1 MNDNLF
7 GRESYIE
14 IINRTTKDKI
24 TINDDLRFTFD
35 YYKSVDES
43 ESTSVGEIKIY
54 GLTEQTYQS
63 LGERHEAVVELYC
76 GYKNNPI
83 NPVNKLFSAD
93 LSFKSWEVSE
103 STTITTL
110 TVNGNFNILY
120 IGDKLSKGFPK
131 GITFM
136 EILFDIANDISG
148 GKLRA
153 SVLKQ
158 PELQQ
163 SEYDKVVNLIQ
174 VFKLPYGTSVTGTPK
189 QALDRFSKM
198 FYFSYSISEDG
209 VLEISFDALKA
220 SQTYLKNVDKSA
232 IAELNVRQSIGEA
245 QNIKKH
251 PDGSEILKHDIG
263 VNTDQ
268 ALVISTE
275 TGMIGS
281 PTLTYKTA
289 NKDYDEALRGDEEVK
304 KKNVQKLKYKKDGTP
319 IIDEKTNKQKL
330 TKKPKTYSVT
340 RKQVNCTVLLNAAI
354 QPQSMVKLITKDNV
368 FNRGF
373 DGVYRVRD
381 VKFKGDTHGNDW
393 YMELELNE

>member
-14 IINRTTKDKI
+14 IINRTTKEKI

-43 ESTSVGEIKIY
+43 DSTSVGEIKIY

-76 GYKNNPI
+76 GYKNNPT

-136 EILFDIANDISG
+136 EILFDIANDIGG

-153 SVLKQ
+153 TVLKQ
-158 PELQQ
+158 PELQT
-163 SEYDKVVNLIQ
+163 SEYDKVVSQIQ
-174 VFKLPYGTSVTGTPK
+174 VFRLPYGTSITGTPK

-198 FYFSYSISEDG
+198 FYFSYAIADDG
-209 VLEISFDALKA
+209 VLEVSFDALKA
-220 SQTYLKNVDKSA
+220 QQTYLKTIDKSA
-232 IAELNVRQSIGEA
+232 IGELNVRQSIGEA
-245 QNIKKH
+245 NNVKKN

-263 VNTDQ
+263 VNKDQ

-373 DGVYRVRD
+373 DGIYRVRD
-381 VKFKGDTHGNDW
+381 VKFKGDTQGNDW